1 MSIVTPT
8 PGSPQQARPDEGVSI
23 SALALGPA
31 VDTASASQSTAG
43 ERISDIARYMR
54 RNSSLPFGLSM
65 LLVLA
70 IFLIVGRFF
79 VDLDEARAVS
89 VRPLQ
94 PPSAELPFGSDRQ
107 GRNLFAVSIAGTP
120 MTLQIGL
127 TAGLIGVGF
136 GAALAFM
143 AAYYGGK
150 VDMVIKGLVDTGLTI
165 PGLMILITVAM
176 NVRGGLNVTQ
186 MALVVASLAWLY
198 PARTIRAQ
206 LLTLRERSYIQ
217 IAKMSGMSGPEIIV
231 KEMLP
236 NLLPYLVAALVN
248 STSAAILAS
257 IGLEV
262 LGLGPFEAP
271 TIGMTLY
278 WVNYNAAIINGWWWW
293 WVPPIVV
300 IGIVFIGLFLVAI
313 GLDEVANP
321 RLRRTV

>member
-1 MSIVTPT
+1 MSIATPSPT
-8 PGSPQQARPDEGVSI
+8 PGAVTLGRP
-23 SALALGPA
+23 A
-31 VDTASASQSTAG
+31 DTASARQSTLG
-43 ERISDIARYMR
+43 ERSSAVISYMR
-54 RNSSLPFGLSM
+54 RNPSLPVG
-65 LLVLA
+65 LVLLLFLA
-70 IFLIVGRFF
+70 VFLIAGRFM
-79 VDLDEARAVS
+79 VDLEAYRPISEA
-89 VRPLQ
+89 PLQ
-94 PPSAELPFGSDRQ
+94 APSRELPFGSDRQ
-107 GRNLFAVSIAGTP
+107 GRNMFAVAVVGTP
-120 MTLQIGL
+120 QTLQIGL
-127 TAGLIGVGF
+127 TAGLLGVGL
-136 GAALAFM
+136 GAALAFV

-150 VDMVIKGLVDTGLTI
+150 VDNVIKGLVDTGLTI

-176 NVRGGLNVTQ
+176 NVRGGLNVLQ

-198 PARTIRAQ
+198 PTRTIRAQ
-206 LLTLRERSYIQ
+206 LLTLRERGYIQ
-217 IAKMSGMSGPEIIV
+217 IAQMSGMGGPEIIV
-231 KEMLP
+231 REMLP

-321 RLRRTV
+321 RLRRAV

>member
-8 PGSPQQARPDEGVSI
+8 PGSPQQAHPDEGVSI

-54 RNSSLPFGLSM
+54 RNSSLPIGLTM

-70 IFLIVGRFF
+70 IFLIVGRFM
-79 VDLDEARAVS
+79 VDLEEARAVS
-89 VRPLQ
+89 VAPLR

-136 GAALAFM
+136 GAALAFI

-313 GLDEVANP
+313 GLDEIANQ

>member
-1 MSIVTPT
+1 MSTLLPASD
-8 PGSPQQARPDEGVSI
+8 PSGVA
-23 SALALGPA
+23 ALP
-31 VDTASASQSTAG
+31 VSSDRASATQSTVA
-43 ERISDIARYMR
+43 ERFGDVGRYMR
-54 RNSSLPFGLSM
+54 RNPSLPVGLTM
-65 LLVLA
+65 LLILA
-70 IFLIVGRFF
+70 VFLIVGRFF
-79 VDLDEARAVS
+79 VDLEEARAVS
-89 VRPLQ
+89 VAPLR

-107 GRNLFAVSIAGTP
+107 GRNMFAVSVAGTP

-127 TAGLIGVGF
+127 TAGLLGVGF
-136 GAALAFM
+136 GAALAFI

-150 VDMVIKGLVDTGLTI
+150 VDNIIKGLVDTGLTI

-176 NVRGGLNVTQ
+176 NVRGGLGVTQ

-198 PARTIRAQ
+198 PTRTIRAQ
-206 LLTLRERSYIQ
+206 LLTLRERGFIQ
-217 IAKMSGMSGPEIIV
+217 IAQMSGMSGPEIIV

-257 IGLEV
+257 VGLEV

-300 IGIVFIGLFLVAI
+300 IGTVFIGLFLVAI

-321 RLRRTV
+321 RLRRSV

>member
-1 MSIVTPT
+1 MSIATP
-8 PGSPQQARPDEGVSI
+8 SPSSGTVV
-23 SALALGPA
+23 LGAPA
-31 VDTASASQSTAG
+31 DIASASRASFG
-43 ERISDIARYMR
+43 ERSAAVAGYMR
-54 RNSSLPFGLSM
+54 RNKSLPVGLIM
-65 LLVLA
+65 L
-70 IFLIVGRFF
+70 IFLAVFLIAGRFM
-79 VDLDEARAVS
+79 VDLEAYRPISEA
-89 VRPLQ
+89 PLQ
-94 PPSAELPFGSDRQ
+94 APSRELPFGSDRQ
-107 GRNLFAVSIAGTP
+107 GRNMFAVAVVGTP
-120 MTLQIGL
+120 QTLQIGL
-127 TAGLIGVGF
+127 TAGLLGVGL
-136 GAALAFM
+136 GATLAFL

-150 VDMVIKGLVDTGLTI
+150 VDNLIKGMVDTGLTI

-176 NVRGGLNVTQ
+176 NVRGGLNVMQ

-198 PARTIRAQ
+198 PTRTIRSQ
-206 LLTLRERSYIQ
+206 LLTLRERGYIQ
-217 IAKMSGMSGPEIIV
+217 IAQMSGMGGPEIIV
-231 KEMLP
+231 REMLP

-300 IGIVFIGLFLVAI
+300 IGVVFIGLFLVAI

-321 RLRRTV
+321 RLRRAV

>member
-1 MSIVTPT
+1 MSVVTP
-8 PGSPQQARPDEGVSI
+8 SPSSDVPAAGAV
-23 SALALGPA
+23 ALGRPA
-31 VDTASASQSTAG
+31 DIAAATRATAG
-43 ERISDIARYMR
+43 ERSSAVASYMR
-54 RNSSLPFGLSM
+54 RNMSLPVGLFL

-70 IFLIVGRFF
+70 LFLIVGRFI
-79 VDLDEARAVS
+79 VDLEGYRPISEA
-89 VRPLQ
+89 PLQ
-94 PPSAELPFGSDRQ
+94 APSAQLPFGSDRQ
-107 GRNLFAVSIAGTP
+107 GRNMFAVAVVGTP

-127 TAGLIGVGF
+127 TAGFIGVGF
-136 GAALAFM
+136 GAALAFI

-150 VDMVIKGLVDTGLTI
+150 VDNVIKGLVDTGLTI

-176 NVRGGLNVTQ
+176 NVRGGLGVTQ

-198 PARTIRAQ
+198 PTRTIRAQ
-206 LLTLRERSYIQ
+206 LLTLRERGYIQ
-217 IAKMSGMSGPEIIV
+217 IAQMSGMSGPEIIV
-231 KEMLP
+231 REMLP

-300 IGIVFIGLFLVAI
+300 IGTVFIGLFLVAI

>member
-1 MSIVTPT
+1 MTVVTPT
-8 PGSPQQARPDEGVSI
+8 PGSPDAGAGV
-23 SALALGPA
+23 LPPLPV
-31 VDTASASQSTAG
+31 VDIASANRSTAG
-43 ERISDIARYMR
+43 ERVSAVGSYMR
-54 RNSSLPFGLSM
+54 RNLSLPVGLT
-65 LLVLA
+65 LLLILA
-70 IFLIVGRFF
+70 LFLIVGRFF
-79 VDLDEARAVS
+79 VDLEESRAVS
-89 VRPLQ
+89 VAPLR

-107 GRNLFAVSIAGTP
+107 GRNMFAVAVAGTP
-120 MTLQIGL
+120 MTLQIGV
-127 TAGLIGVGF
+127 TAGFIGVGL
-136 GAALAFM
+136 GAALAFI

-150 VDMVIKGLVDTGLTI
+150 VDNLIKGLVDTGLTI

-176 NVRGGLNVTQ
+176 NVRGGLGVTQ

-206 LLTLRERSYIQ
+206 LLTLRERGFIQ
-217 IAKMSGMSGPEIIV
+217 IAQMSGMSGPEIIV

-257 IGLEV
+257 VGLEV

-300 IGIVFIGLFLVAI
+300 IGVVFIGLFLVAI

>member
-1 MSIVTPT
+1 MSVVTPT
-8 PGSPQQARPDEGVSI
+8 PGSPNVDAIVVP
-23 SALALGPA
+23 LHPA
-31 VDTASASQSTAG
+31 VDYASANRGSAG
-43 ERISDIARYMR
+43 ERVSAVARYLR
-54 RNSSLPFGLSM
+54 RNPSLPIGLTM
-65 LLVLA
+65 LFVLTL
-70 IFLIVGRFF
+70 FLIVGRFF

-94 PPSAELPFGSDRQ
+94 PPSSELPFGSDRQ
-107 GRNLFAVSIAGTP
+107 GRNLFAVSVAGTP

-136 GAALAFM
+136 GATLAFV

-150 VDMVIKGLVDTGLTI
+150 VDHVIKGLVDTGLTI

-217 IAKMSGMSGPEIIV
+217 VAKMSGMSGPEIIV

-248 STSAAILAS
+248 ATSAAILAS

-300 IGIVFIGLFLVAI
+300 IGVVFIGLFLVAI

>member
-1 MSIVTPT
+1 MSVVSPSST
-8 PGSPQQARPDEGVSI
+8 PGAGAV
-23 SALALGPA
+23 ALGRPA
-31 VDTASASQSTAG
+31 DTATARQATVG
-43 ERISDIARYMR
+43 ERSSAVFGYMR
-54 RNSSLPFGLSM
+54 RNLSLPLGLSM

-70 IFLIVGRFF
+70 LFLIVGRQF
-79 VDLDEARAVS
+79 VDPEAYRPISEA
-89 VRPLQ
+89 PLQ
-94 PPSAELPFGSDRQ
+94 APSRELPFGSDRQ
-107 GRNLFAVSIAGTP
+107 GRNMFAVAVIGTP
-120 MTLQIGL
+120 QTLQIGL
-127 TAGLIGVGF
+127 TAGFIGVGF
-136 GAALAFM
+136 GAMLAFI

-150 VDMVIKGLVDTGLTI
+150 VDNVIKGMVDIGLTI

-206 LLTLRERSYIQ
+206 LLTMRERGYIQ
-217 IAKMSGMSGPEIIV
+217 IAQMSGMGGPEIIV

-300 IGIVFIGLFLVAI
+300 IGVVFIGLFLVAI

>member
-1 MSIVTPT
+1 MTVVTPS
-8 PGSPQQARPDEGVSI
+8 PGSSLGA
-23 SALALGPA
+23 AALGRPA
-31 VDTASASQSTAG
+31 DAAGARASTVG
-43 ERISDIARYMR
+43 ERASGVGRYMR
-54 RNSSLPFGLSM
+54 RNQSLPVGLTM
-65 LLVLA
+65 LFMLA
-70 IFLIVGRFF
+70 VFLLVGRFM
-79 VDLDEARAVS
+79 VDLESYRPISEA
-89 VRPLQ
+89 PLR
-94 PPSAELPFGSDRQ
+94 PPSSELPFGSDRQ
-107 GRNLFAVSIAGTP
+107 GRNLYAVSIVGTP
-120 MTLQIGL
+120 LTLQIGL
-127 TAGLIGVGF
+127 TAGFIGVGF
-136 GAALAFM
+136 GATLAFI

-150 VDMVIKGLVDTGLTI
+150 VDNLIKGIVDTGLTI

-176 NVRGGLNVTQ
+176 NARGGLNVTQ

-206 LLTLRERSYIQ
+206 LLTMRERGYIQ
-217 IAKMSGMSGPEIIV
+217 IARMSGMSGPEIIV
-231 KEMLP
+231 REMLP

-293 WVPPIVV
+293 WVPPIAV

-321 RLRRTV
+321 RLRRAV

>member
-1 MSIVTPT
+1 MSVVTPA
-8 PGSPQQARPDEGVSI
+8 PGSPGAGAI
-23 SALALGPA
+23 SLGPTA
-31 VDTASASQSTAG
+31 DNASADQTTSG
-43 ERISDIARYMR
+43 ERVAAIRSYMR
-54 RNSSLPFGLSM
+54 RNMSLPVGLTM
-65 LLVLA
+65 LA
-70 IFLIVGRFF
+70 ILAVFLIAGRFM
-79 VDLDEARAVS
+79 VDLEEYRPVS
-89 VRPLQ
+89 VAPLR
-94 PPSAELPFGSDRQ
+94 PPSWELPFGSDRQ
-107 GRNLFAVSIAGTP
+107 GRNMFAVAVAGTP
-120 MTLQIGL
+120 QTLQIGL
-127 TAGLIGVGF
+127 TAGFIGVGL
-136 GAALAFM
+136 GAALAFI

-150 VDMVIKGLVDTGLTI
+150 VDTVIKGLVDTGLTI

-176 NVRGGLNVTQ
+176 NVRGGLNVFQ

-198 PARTIRAQ
+198 PTRTIRSQ
-206 LLTLRERSYIQ
+206 LLTLRERGYIQ
-217 IAKMSGMSGPEIIV
+217 IAQMSGMSGPEIIV

-257 IGLEV
+257 VGLEV

-300 IGIVFIGLFLVAI
+300 IGTVFIGLFLVAI

>member
-1 MSIVTPT
+1 MSIVTPSPT
-8 PGSPQQARPDEGVSI
+8 PGAAILGRPSE
-23 SALALGPA
+23 
-31 VDTASASQSTAG
+31 TASASRATAG
-43 ERISDIARYMR
+43 ERSSAVIGYMR
-54 RNSSLPFGLSM
+54 RNKSLPVGLAM
-65 LLVLA
+65 LLFLA
-70 IFLIVGRFF
+70 VFLIVGRFM
-79 VDLDEARAVS
+79 VDLEAYRPISEA
-89 VRPLQ
+89 PLQ
-94 PPSAELPFGSDRQ
+94 APSRELPFGSDRQ
-107 GRNLFAVSIAGTP
+107 GRNMFAVAVVGTP
-120 MTLQIGL
+120 QTLQIGL
-127 TAGLIGVGF
+127 TAGLLGVGL
-136 GAALAFM
+136 GATLAFL

-150 VDMVIKGLVDTGLTI
+150 IDNVIKGLVDTGLTI

-176 NVRGGLNVTQ
+176 NVRGGLNVLQ

-198 PARTIRAQ
+198 PTRTIRAQ
-206 LLTLRERSYIQ
+206 LLTLRERGYIQ
-217 IAKMSGMSGPEIIV
+217 IAQMSGMGGPEIIV
-231 KEMLP
+231 REMLP

-271 TIGMTLY
+271 TIGLTLY

-321 RLRRTV
+321 RLRRAV

>member
-1 MSIVTPT
+1 MSIATP
-8 PGSPQQARPDEGVSI
+8 SPSSGTVVLGRP
-23 SALALGPA
+23 A
-31 VDTASASQSTAG
+31 DTAGAVQASFG
-43 ERISDIARYMR
+43 ERSAAVAGYMR
-54 RNSSLPFGLSM
+54 RNKSLPVG
-65 LLVLA
+65 LVLLLLLA
-70 IFLIVGRFF
+70 VFLIAGRFM
-79 VDLDEARAVS
+79 VDLEAYRPISEA
-89 VRPLQ
+89 PLQ
-94 PPSAELPFGSDRQ
+94 APSRELPFGSDRQ
-107 GRNLFAVSIAGTP
+107 GRNMFAVAVVGTP
-120 MTLQIGL
+120 QTLQIGL
-127 TAGLIGVGF
+127 TAGLLGVGL
-136 GAALAFM
+136 GATLAFL

-150 VDMVIKGLVDTGLTI
+150 VDNLIKGMVDTGLTI

-176 NVRGGLNVTQ
+176 NVRGGLNVMQ

-198 PARTIRAQ
+198 PTRTIRAQ
-206 LLTLRERSYIQ
+206 LLTLRERGYIQ
-217 IAKMSGMSGPEIIV
+217 IAQMSGMGGPEIIV
-231 KEMLP
+231 REMLP

-300 IGIVFIGLFLVAI
+300 IGVVFIGLFLVAI

-321 RLRRTV
+321 RLRRAV

>member
-1 MSIVTPT
+1 MSVASSSST
-8 PGSPQQARPDEGVSI
+8 PGASPAGAVSLGQGVDNAGARQATV
-23 SALALGPA
+23 
-31 VDTASASQSTAG
+31 G
-43 ERISDIARYMR
+43 ERSSAVGSYMR
-54 RNSSLPFGLSM
+54 RNLSLPVGLSM
-65 LLVLA
+65 LMMLA
-70 IFLIVGRFF
+70 IFLLVGRYM
-79 VDLDEARAVS
+79 VDLEAYRPISEA
-89 VRPLQ
+89 PLQ
-94 PPSAELPFGSDRQ
+94 RPSAELPFGSDRQ
-107 GRNLFAVSIAGTP
+107 GRNLYAVAIVGTP
-120 MTLQIGL
+120 LTLQIGL
-127 TAGLIGVGF
+127 IAGILGVGF
-136 GAALAFM
+136 GATLAFI

-150 VDMVIKGLVDTGLTI
+150 VDNIIKGIVDTGLTI

-198 PARTIRAQ
+198 PTRTIRAQ
-206 LLTLRERSYIQ
+206 LLTLRERGYIQ
-217 IAKMSGMSGPEIIV
+217 IAQMSGMRGPEIIV
-231 KEMLP
+231 REMLP
-236 NLLPYLVAALVN
+236 NLLPYLTAALVN

-293 WVPPIVV
+293 WIPPIVV
-300 IGIVFIGLFLVAI
+300 IGVVFIGLFLVAI

>member
-1 MSIVTPT
+1 
-8 PGSPQQARPDEGVSI
+8 
-23 SALALGPA
+23 
-31 VDTASASQSTAG
+31 
-43 ERISDIARYMR
+43 MR
-54 RNSSLPFGLSM
+54 RNTSLPIGLSM
-65 LLVLA
+65 LLALA
-70 IFLIVGRFF
+70 IFLIVGRVF
-79 VDLDEARAVS
+79 VDLEESRAVS
-89 VRPLQ
+89 VAPLQ
-94 PPSAELPFGSDRQ
+94 QPSWELPFGSDRQ
-107 GRNLFAVSIAGTP
+107 GRNLFAVAVAGTP

-127 TAGLIGVGF
+127 MAGLLGVGI
-136 GAALAFM
+136 GATLAFI

-150 VDMVIKGLVDTGLTI
+150 VDNVIKGVVDTGLTI

-206 LLTLRERSYIQ
+206 LLTLRERSYVQ
-217 IAKMSGMSGPEIIV
+217 IAQMSGMSGPEIIV
-231 KEMLP
+231 REMLP

-248 STSAAILAS
+248 ATSAAILAS

-293 WVPPIVV
+293 WIPPIVV
-300 IGIVFIGLFLVAI
+300 IGVVFIGLFLVAI

>member
-1 MSIVTPT
+1 MSMVSPSPT
-8 PGSPQQARPDEGVSI
+8 SGSSAAGAVVLGHSPDIATARRATV
-23 SALALGPA
+23 
-31 VDTASASQSTAG
+31 G
-43 ERISDIARYMR
+43 ERSSAVIRYMR
-54 RNSSLPFGLSM
+54 RNLSLPVGLT
-65 LLVLA
+65 LLGVLA
-70 IFLIVGRFF
+70 VFLIVGRFMI
-79 VDLDEARAVS
+79 DLEAYRPISEA
-89 VRPLQ
+89 PLQ
-94 PPSAELPFGSDRQ
+94 APSRELPFGSDRQ
-107 GRNLFAVSIAGTP
+107 GRNMFAVAVVGTP
-120 MTLQIGL
+120 QTLQIGL
-127 TAGLIGVGF
+127 MAGFIGVGF
-136 GAALAFM
+136 GATLAFV

-150 VDMVIKGLVDTGLTI
+150 TDNIIKGLVDTGLTI

-198 PARTIRAQ
+198 PTRTIRAQ
-206 LLTLRERSYIQ
+206 LLTLRERGYIQ
-217 IAKMSGMSGPEIIV
+217 IAQMSGMSGPEIIV
-231 KEMLP
+231 REMLP

-300 IGIVFIGLFLVAI
+300 IGTVFIGLFLVAI